1 MRIAM
6 ISPLV
11 ESTPPALYGGTERV
25 VATLTEELMRRGH
38 EVTLFATADSQ
49 TSAHLVPCEASGLR
63 LQGRLAEFDAVS
75 AVQARRVYS
84 DAARFDVIHN
94 HIDYRAFPYA
104 ARSPTPT
111 LSTAHGRLDRPVIQA
126 RFRPYL
132 DLPHASISREQQRYL
147 PDLNWIGTVYNA
159 IDLDHFRLRSVPGDY
174 LVFLGRIN
182 PEKRPDRAIEI
193 AARAG
198 RRLVLAAKVD
208 PEDEAYFRDEIA
220 PLIRRSPHVEYVGE
234 VNEAQKDAL
243 LGGAYA
249 YLFPIDWPEPF
260 GLTMVEAMATGTPV
274 IAWAHGSVPEVVDD
288 GVTGFVC
295 TSLEQMVEAVDR
307 IPEIDRHACRAYAE
321 ARFAPSVMAA
331 GYERLYGLLAG
342 KVAPAAAT
350 SLATGA
356 VLSASR

>member
-25 VATLTEELMRRGH
+25 VATLTEELVRRGH

-63 LQGRLAEFDAVS
+63 LHGRLREFDARS
-75 AVQARRVYS
+75 AVQARRVYA

-104 ARSPTPT
+104 ARSRTPT
-111 LSTAHGRLDRPVIQA
+111 LSTAHGRLDRPAIQA
-126 RFRPYL
+126 QFRPYL
-132 DLPHASISREQQRYL
+132 GLPHASISQEQQRYL
-147 PDLNWIGTVYNA
+147 PELNWLGTVYNA
-159 IDLDHFRLRSVPGDY
+159 IDLDHFHLHSTPGDY
-174 LVFLGRIN
+174 LLFLGRIN
-182 PEKRPDRAIEI
+182 REKRPDRAIEI

-198 RRLVLAAKVD
+198 RRLILAAKVD
-208 PEDEAYFRDEIA
+208 PEDESYYREEIA
-220 PLIRRSPHVEYVGE
+220 PLLRRSPHVEFIGE

-288 GVTGFVC
+288 GVTGFIC
-295 TSLEQMVEAVDR
+295 TSMEQMVEAVDR
-307 IPEIDRHACRAYAE
+307 VPEIDRHACRAYAE
-321 ARFAPSVMAA
+321 ARFAPGVMAA
-331 GYERLYGLLAG
+331 GYERLYEVLTRGAA
-342 KVAPAAAT
+342 VAAAPT
-350 SLATGA
+350 AAA
-356 VLSASR
+356 VLSVGR